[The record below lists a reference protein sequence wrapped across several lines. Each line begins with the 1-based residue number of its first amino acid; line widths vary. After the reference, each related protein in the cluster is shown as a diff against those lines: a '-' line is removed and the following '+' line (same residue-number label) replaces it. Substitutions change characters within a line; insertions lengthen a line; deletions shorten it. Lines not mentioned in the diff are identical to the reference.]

1 MFFLIMFRL
10 FNKSTNLSSP
20 FAPKLSYIFL
30 MAFVV
35 IFAGGS
41 SVLYFKTLPDSR
53 IERSM
58 IDGADP
64 YFVISQNLHNFDRFL
79 IEINLFRRQELSKED
94 LERRFKILQSHATK
108 LADNPLLYEEL
119 SNIPGALKSLDDLN
133 RTLKEMAG
141 LVHGVRPA
149 DKQELN
155 LIYDLLAPYEGR
167 LQEMAETINAN
178 EVEAR
183 SQLLENQVQSHRL
196 LGWTLLAIAICSVL
210 LLMISHG
217 NIKNVALLLETS
229 KHKSTRLKEAINQT
243 QRANRAKSEFLA
255 TMSHEIRTPLNA
267 IVGFTSLLLDTKLSY
282 DQKDYVQSIRAS
294 SSTLLSLINDILDV
308 SKIEAG
314 KLVLEAIEFDLRS
327 IFLDIANIVADNVTQ
342 KKLELVSFID
352 SKIPRMVKGDPARLK
367 QIILNLLN
375 NAIKFTPGGSI
386 AVKIT
391 LEKIDEK
398 NITLHFEVKDTG
410 IGIEPRLLGRL
421 FTPFTQADSSTTRR
435 YGGSGLGLSIC
446 KQLAESM
453 GGEIGVTSTPGKGSC
468 FWFNVEMETVTSEPL
483 ENPLPESFFHKEIL
497 ILTRNTILQ
506 EYLELQLRAIQL
518 TPYALNARDMGAL
531 SATPGTIAIILD
543 QGNMPFKPEEQTK
556 VLRQISRN
564 FEIPIIYLV
573 ERTHNLAH
581 LSPIQRINYLKK
593 PVLQQ
598 TLYKSL
604 LEVLHITNTRWDEPL
619 KLPAV
624 ESAKITVMKPRVL
637 LVEDNPINQKI
648 ALLMLEKIGCNV
660 DVAAN
665 GIEALKALQLFT
677 YDLIFMD
684 CQMPEMD
691 GYEATRRIRNLSKPV
706 CDIPIV
712 ALTANAFKEDQSKCL
727 EAGMNDFVTKPV
739 ESSTLESKLSR
750 YVRAPKPPAAAP
762 SPEQATV

>member
-1 MFFLIMFRL
+1 MNMLRL
-10 FNKSTNLSSP
+10 LRKNTTINTP
-20 FAPKLSYIFL
+20 FAPKLSYMFL

-53 IERSM
+53 VERAINDIE
-58 IDGADP
+58 DP
-64 YFVISQNLHNFDRFL
+64 YYLASQNMHHFDRFL
-79 IEINLFRRQELSKED
+79 IGIGLYGRQLIDRAEFRE
-94 LERRFKILQSHATK
+94 RFKTFHDHAMSYEK
-108 LADNPLLYEEL
+108 DPDLYEEL
-119 SNIPGALKSLDDLN
+119 TAIPGAIKNLKDLN
-133 RTLKEMAG
+133 LTLEELTPIVAK
-141 LVHGVRPA
+141 VHPEDRRNL
-149 DKQELN
+149 D
-155 LIYDLLAPYEGR
+155 LIYDSLSPFESR
-167 LQEMAETINAN
+167 LQEIATAVN
-178 EVEAR
+178 ENDAR
-183 SQLLENQVQSHRL
+183 SRASLFEKQVHSHRM
-196 LGWTLLAIAICSVL
+196 LGWTLLAIAVCSIL

-282 DQKDYVQSIRAS
+282 DQKDYVQSIRSS

-314 KLVLEAIEFDLRS
+314 KLVLESIEFDIRS
-327 IFLDIANIVADNVTQ
+327 IYMDIANIVADNVAQ
-342 KKLELVSFID
+342 KKLELVSYID
-352 SKIPRMVKGDPARLK
+352 PKIPRLIKGDPARLK

-375 NAIKFTPGGSI
+375 NAIKFTPSGSI
-386 AVKIT
+386 AIKTT
-391 LEKIDEK
+391 LLEINEKHISL
-398 NITLHFEVKDTG
+398 NFEVKDTG
-410 IGIEPRLLGRL
+410 IGIEPRLLNRL

-453 GGEIGVTSTPGKGSC
+453 GGEVGVTSTPGKGST
-468 FWFNVEMETVTSEPL
+468 FWFRVEMEAVTTQPM
-483 ENPLPESFFHKEIL
+483 ENPLPESFFGKDVL
-497 ILTRNTILQ
+497 ILTRNPVLQ
-506 EYLELQLRAIQL
+506 EYLDLQLKVIK
-518 TPYALNARDMGAL
+518 LNPLSPGGGRDTNAV
-531 SATPGTIAIILD
+531 SATANTIAIILD
-543 QGNMPFKPEEQTK
+543 QGNLPFKPEEQTK
-556 VLRQISRN
+556 VLRSISRN
-564 FEIPIIYLV
+564 FEIPIIYLI

-598 TLYKSL
+598 NLYKCL
-604 LEVLHITNTRWDEPL
+604 LEVLHITNIRLDEPL
-619 KLPAV
+619 KIP
-624 ESAKITVMKPRVL
+624 TVDVSKYEVNKPRVL

-665 GIEALKALQLFT
+665 GIEALKSLQLFS

-691 GYEATRRIRNLSKPV
+691 GYEATRRIRKLPKPIS
-706 CDIPIV
+706 DIPIV
-712 ALTANAFKEDQSKCL
+712 ALTANAFKEDQTKCI

-739 ESSTLESKLSR
+739 ESSTLESKLKR
-750 YVRAPKPPAAAP
+750 YLKAPAP
-762 SPEQATV
+762 MRPTQEASV

>member
-1 MFFLIMFRL
+1 M
-10 FNKSTNLSSP
+10 
-20 FAPKLSYIFL
+20 SYIFL

-53 IERSM
+53 LERA
-58 IDGADP
+58 ITNKADP
-64 YFVISQNLHNFDRFL
+64 YYIASQNLHNFDRFL
-79 IEINLFRRQELSKED
+79 IGLGLYSRQLLHKED
-94 LERRFKILQSHATK
+94 YIERYNDLKHSVE
-108 LADNPLLYEEL
+108 LYEKDHEL
-119 SNIPGALKSLDDLN
+119 YQDLSDIPGALKNLKDLN
-133 RTLKEMAG
+133 ETLEELRPAITK
-141 LVHGVRPA
+141 VRPE
-149 DKQELN
+149 DRRTMD
-155 LIYDLLAPYEGR
+155 LIYDSLSPFETR
-167 LQEMAETINAN
+167 LQEVAATINSN
-178 EVEAR
+178 EAQAR
-183 SQLLENQVQSHRL
+183 TIRFDKQVRSHRM
-196 LGWTLLAIAICSVL
+196 LGWTLLAIAVCSIL

-282 DQKDYVQSIRAS
+282 DQKDYVQSIRTS

-314 KLVLEAIEFDLRS
+314 KLVLESIEFDLRS
-327 IFLDIANIVADNVTQ
+327 IYMDIANIVADNVAQ

-352 SKIPRMVKGDPARLK
+352 PRIPRMIKGDPARLK

-375 NAIKFTPGGSI
+375 NAIKFTPSGSI

-391 LEKIDEK
+391 LYSLNEK
-398 NITLHFEVKDTG
+398 NINIHFEVKDTG
-410 IGIEPRLLGRL
+410 IGIEPRLLNRL
-421 FTPFTQADSSTTRR
+421 FNPFTQADSSTTRR

-453 GGEIGVTSTPGKGSC
+453 GGEVGVTSTPGKGST
-468 FWFNVEMETVTSEPL
+468 FWFRVEMETITMQPM
-483 ENPLPESFFHKEIL
+483 ENPLPESFANKDIL
-497 ILTRNTILQ
+497 ILTRNPVLQ
-506 EYLELQLRAIQL
+506 EYLELQLKEIKL
-518 TPYALNARDMGAL
+518 NPYSAAGRDVTSMNATGK
-531 SATPGTIAIILD
+531 TIAIILD
-543 QGNMPFKPEEQTK
+543 QSNLPFKPEEQTK
-556 VLRQISRN
+556 VLRNISKN
-564 FEIPIIYLV
+564 FEIPIVYLV

-598 TLYKSL
+598 NLYKCL
-604 LEVLHITNTRWDEPL
+604 LEVLHITNIRWDEPV
-619 KLPAV
+619 KSPTV
-624 ESAKITVMKPRVL
+624 EMPKFSVTKPRVL

-665 GIEALKALQLFT
+665 GIEALKALQLFS

-691 GYEATRRIRNLSKPV
+691 GYEATRRIRKLPRPISE
-706 CDIPIV
+706 IPII
-712 ALTANAFKEDQSKCL
+712 ALTANAFKEDQTKCID
-727 EAGMNDFVTKPV
+727 AGMNDFVTKPV
-739 ESSTLESKLSR
+739 ESSTLESKLNR
-750 YVRAPKPPAAAP
+750 YIKPVNTPRTSQEA
-762 SPEQATV
+762 SV

>member
-1 MFFLIMFRL
+1 MVNMLRLIRK
-10 FNKSTNLSSP
+10 NTAINTP

-53 IERSM
+53 VERAVS
-58 IDGADP
+58 DLADP
-64 YFVISQNLHNFDRFL
+64 YFVASQNLHFFDRFL
-79 IEINLFRRQELSKED
+79 IGISLYHRDLIDREEFRGRFNELRSNISKYESDQELY
-94 LERRFKILQSHATK
+94 Q
-108 LADNPLLYEEL
+108 EL
-119 SNIPGALKSLDDLN
+119 TTIPGAIKNLKDLN
-133 RTLKEMAG
+133 DTLAEISP
-141 LVHGVRPA
+141 LVTRARSEDHR
-149 DKQELN
+149 N
-155 LIYDLLAPYEGR
+155 LDLMYDSLSPYERR
-167 LQEMAETINAN
+167 LQDIAATVN
-178 EVEAR
+178 ENDVRAR
-183 SQLLENQVQSHRL
+183 ATLFEKQVRSHRM
-196 LGWTLLAIAICSVL
+196 LGWTLLAIAVCSIL

-282 DQKDYVQSIRAS
+282 DQKDYVQSIRSS

-314 KLVLEAIEFDLRS
+314 KLVLESIEFDVRS
-327 IFLDIANIVADNVTQ
+327 IYMDIANIVADNVAQ

-352 SKIPRMVKGDPARLK
+352 PKIPRLIKGDPARLK

-375 NAIKFTPGGSI
+375 NAIKFTPSGSI
-386 AVKIT
+386 AVKCSLISMN
-391 LEKIDEK
+391 EKHISL
-398 NITLHFEVKDTG
+398 NFEVKDTG
-410 IGIEPRLLGRL
+410 IGIEPRLLTRL

-453 GGEIGVTSTPGKGSC
+453 GGEVGVSSTPGKGST
-468 FWFNVEMETVTSEPL
+468 FWFRVEVEAVNTLPM
-483 ENPLPESFFHKEIL
+483 ENPLPESFFGKDVL
-497 ILTRNTILQ
+497 ILTRNPVLQ
-506 EYLELQLRAIQL
+506 EYLDMQLKVIS
-518 TPYALNARDMGAL
+518 LNPVAPAGGRDVGSFA
-531 SATPGTIAIILD
+531 ATNETIAIILD
-543 QGNMPFKPEEQTK
+543 QGNLPFKPEEQTK
-556 VLRQISRN
+556 VLRNISRN
-564 FEIPIIYLV
+564 FEIPIVYLV

-598 TLYKSL
+598 NLYKCL
-604 LEVLHITNTRWDEPL
+604 LEVLHITNIRLDEPL
-619 KLPAV
+619 KIPV
-624 ESAKITVMKPRVL
+624 VDTSKYVINKPRVL

-665 GIEALKALQLFT
+665 GIEALKSLQLFS

-691 GYEATRRIRNLSKPV
+691 GYEATRRIRKLPKPIS
-706 CDIPIV
+706 DIPIV
-712 ALTANAFKEDQSKCL
+712 ALTANAFKEDQTKCI

-739 ESSTLESKLSR
+739 ESSTLESKLKR
-750 YVRAPKPPAAAP
+750 YLKAPAPMRPAEEA
-762 SPEQATV
+762 SV

>member
-1 MFFLIMFRL
+1 MFRL
-10 FNKSTNLSSP
+10 IRKNPTVRTP

-30 MAFVV
+30 MFFVV
-35 IFAGGS
+35 VFAGGS

-53 IERSM
+53 LERS
-58 IDGADP
+58 ITDKADP
-64 YFVISQNLHNFDRFL
+64 YYIASENLHYFDRFL
-79 IEINLFRRQELSKED
+79 IGLGLYGRQLLHREEL
-94 LERRFKILQSHATK
+94 LERYNTLKHHIE
-108 LADNPLLYEEL
+108 LYEKDRDLYQDL
-119 SNIPGALKSLDDLN
+119 SEIPGALKNLKDLSETLDELKPAIFKARAEDR
-133 RTLKEMAG
+133 RTL
-141 LVHGVRPA
+141 
-149 DKQELN
+149 D
-155 LIYDLLAPYEGR
+155 LIYDSLSPFENR
-167 LQEMAETINAN
+167 LQEVAATINSN
-178 EVEAR
+178 ETQAR
-183 SQLLENQVQSHRL
+183 TARFEKQARSHRL
-196 LGWTLLAIAICSVL
+196 LGWTLLAIAVCSIL

-282 DQKDYVQSIRAS
+282 DQKDYVQSIRSS

-314 KLVLEAIEFDLRS
+314 KLVLESIEFDLRS
-327 IFLDIANIVADNVTQ
+327 IYMDIANIVADNVSQ

-352 SKIPRMVKGDPARLK
+352 PRIPRMIKGDPARLK

-375 NAIKFTPGGSI
+375 NAIKFTPSGSI

-391 LEKIDEK
+391 LHALNDK
-398 NITLHFEVKDTG
+398 NISVHFEVKDTG
-410 IGIEPRLLGRL
+410 IGIEPRLLSRL
-421 FTPFTQADSSTTRR
+421 FNPFTQADSSTTRR

-453 GGEIGVTSTPGKGSC
+453 GGEVGVSSTPGKGSI
-468 FWFNVEMETVTSEPL
+468 FWFRVEMETITMQPM
-483 ENPLPESFFHKEIL
+483 ENPLPESFANKDVL
-497 ILTRNTILQ
+497 ILTRNPVLQ
-506 EYLELQLRAIQL
+506 EYLELQLKEIKL
-518 TPYALNARDMGAL
+518 NPYSPAGREITTVNATAK
-531 SATPGTIAIILD
+531 TIAIILD
-543 QGNMPFKPEEQTK
+543 QGNLPFKPEEQTK
-556 VLRQISRN
+556 VLRNISKN
-564 FEIPIIYLV
+564 FEIPIVYLV

-598 TLYKSL
+598 SLYKCL
-604 LEVLHITNTRWDEPL
+604 LEVLHITNVRWEEPARSPTVEVP
-619 KLPAV
+619 KYAV
-624 ESAKITVMKPRVL
+624 AKPRVL

-665 GIEALKALQLFT
+665 GIEALKALQLFS

-691 GYEATRRIRNLSKPV
+691 GYEATRRIRKLQKPIS
-706 CDIPIV
+706 DIPII
-712 ALTANAFKEDQSKCL
+712 ALTANAFKEDQTKCID
-727 EAGMNDFVTKPV
+727 AGMNDFVTKPV
-739 ESSTLESKLSR
+739 ESSTLESKLNR
-750 YVRAPKPPAAAP
+750 YIKPAT
-762 SPEQATV
+762 SPRTSQEASV

>member
-1 MFFLIMFRL
+1 MNMLRL
-10 FNKSTNLSSP
+10 LRKNTTINTP

-53 IERSM
+53 VER
-58 IDGADP
+58 AVNKLEDP
-64 YFVISQNLHNFDRFL
+64 YYVASRNLHFFDRFL
-79 IEINLFRRQELSKED
+79 VGVSLYNRFLVDRTEFKSRFNDLKANLALYESDKDLYQELS
-94 LERRFKILQSHATK
+94 A
-108 LADNPLLYEEL
+108 
-119 SNIPGALKSLDDLN
+119 IPGAVKNVRDLNETLADLTPIVEKVRPNDWRSLD
-133 RTLKEMAG
+133 
-141 LVHGVRPA
+141 
-149 DKQELN
+149 
-155 LIYDLLAPYEGR
+155 LIYDSLSPFEFR
-167 LQEMAETINAN
+167 LRGIAVAVN
-178 EVEAR
+178 ENDTRLR
-183 SQLLENQVQSHRL
+183 SNLFHKQVQSHRM
-196 LGWTLLAIAICSVL
+196 LGWTLLAIAVCSIL

-217 NIKNVALLLETS
+217 NIKSVALLLETS

-282 DQKDYVQSIRAS
+282 DQKDYVQSIRSS

-314 KLVLEAIEFDLRS
+314 KLVLESIEFDLRS
-327 IFLDIANIVADNVTQ
+327 IYMDIANIVADNVAQ

-352 SKIPRMVKGDPARLK
+352 PNIPRLIKGDPARLK

-375 NAIKFTPGGSI
+375 NAIKFTPSGSI
-386 AVKIT
+386 AVKAT
-391 LEKIDEK
+391 LQDLNEK
-398 NITLHFEVKDTG
+398 NISLHFEVKDTG
-410 IGIEPRLLGRL
+410 IGIEPRLLSRL
-421 FTPFTQADSSTTRR
+421 FSPFTQADSSTTRR

-453 GGEIGVTSTPGKGSC
+453 GGEVGVTSTPGKGST
-468 FWFNVEMETVTSEPL
+468 FWFRVKMEAVTSKRV
-483 ENPLPESFFHKEIL
+483 ENPLPESFFGKDIL
-497 ILTRNTILQ
+497 ILTKNPVLQ
-506 EYLELQLRAIQL
+506 EYLELQLKEIE
-518 TPYALNARDMGAL
+518 LNPQTTGTGREMSIAVA
-531 SATPGTIAIILD
+531 SENTIAIILD
-543 QGNMPFKPEEQTK
+543 QGNLPFKPEEQTK
-556 VLRQISRN
+556 VLRTISRN
-564 FEIPIIYLV
+564 FEIPIVYLV

-598 TLYKSL
+598 SLYKCL
-604 LEVLHITNTRWDEPL
+604 LEVLHITNIRLDEPL
-619 KLPAV
+619 KIP
-624 ESAKITVMKPRVL
+624 TVDTSKYVINKPRVL

-691 GYEATRRIRNLSKPV
+691 GYEATRRIRKLQKPIS
-706 CDIPIV
+706 DIPIV
-712 ALTANAFKEDQSKCL
+712 ALTANAFKEDQTKCI

-739 ESSTLESKLSR
+739 EASTLEGKLKR
-750 YVRAPKPPAAAP
+750 YLKAPAPLRPAQ
-762 SPEQATV
+762 EATP

>member
-1 MFFLIMFRL
+1 MFHL
-10 FNKSTNLSSP
+10 FKKSTSIHTP

-53 IERSM
+53 LERGV
-58 IDGADP
+58 IDGLDP
-64 YFVISQNLHNFDRFL
+64 YFVASQNLHHFDRFL
-79 IEINLFRRQELSKED
+79 IGLNLYHREFLDKAEFQE
-94 LERRFKILQSHATK
+94 RFKVLQTNISQFEKKPK
-108 LADNPLLYEEL
+108 LYQEL
-119 SNIPGALKSLDDLN
+119 SNIPGAIKNLSNLNATLNEIEPLVLK
-133 RTLKEMAG
+133 A
-141 LVHGVRPA
+141 RPN
-149 DKQELN
+149 DPKVID
-155 LIYDLLAPYEGR
+155 LIYDALSPFEVR
-167 LQEMAETINAN
+167 LQEIAASINAN
-178 EVEAR
+178 EVKAR
-183 SQLLENQVQSHRL
+183 TALFDKQVQSHRM
-196 LGWTLLAIAICSVL
+196 LGWTLLAIAFCSIL

-282 DQKDYVQSIRAS
+282 DQKDYVQSIRSS

-314 KLVLEAIEFDLRS
+314 KMVLEAIEFDLRS
-327 IFLDIANIVADNVTQ
+327 IYLDIANIVADNVSQ
-342 KKLELVSFID
+342 KKLELISFID
-352 SKIPRMVKGDPARLK
+352 PRIPRMIKGDPARLK

-375 NAIKFTPGGSI
+375 NAIKFTPSGTI
-386 AVKIT
+386 AIKVA
-391 LEKIDEK
+391 LEKMNEK

-421 FTPFTQADSSTTRR
+421 FNPFTQADSSTTRR

-453 GGEIGVTSTPGKGSC
+453 GGEVGVSSTLGKGST
-468 FWFNVEMETVTSEPL
+468 FWFKVEMETVTSQPM
-483 ENPLPESFFHKEIL
+483 ENPLPESFFDKDIL
-497 ILTRNTILQ
+497 ILTRNPVLQ
-506 EYLELQLRAIQL
+506 EYLKLQLKEIR
-518 TPYALNARDMGAL
+518 LNPCAPNMRDVGSMNVTA
-531 SATPGTIAIILD
+531 STIAIILD
-543 QGNMPFKPEEQTK
+543 QGNLPFKPEEQTK
-556 VLRQISRN
+556 VLRHISKN

-573 ERTHNLAH
+573 ERSHNLTH

-598 TLYKSL
+598 NLYKCL
-604 LEVLHITNTRWDEPL
+604 LEVLHITNTRWDEPV
-619 KLPAV
+619 KHPTAEGPKFGV
-624 ESAKITVMKPRVL
+624 IKPRVL

-665 GIEALKALQLFT
+665 GIEALKALQLFS

-691 GYEATRRIRNLSKPV
+691 GYEATRRIRNLSKPI
-706 CDIPIV
+706 CDIPII
-712 ALTANAFKEDQSKCL
+712 ALTANAFKEDQTKCI
-727 EAGMNDFVTKPV
+727 ESGMNDFVTKPV

-750 YVRAPKPPAAAP
+750 YLKAP
-762 SPEQATV
+762 SAARTISQASV

>member
-1 MFFLIMFRL
+1 MFGL
-10 FNKSTNLSSP
+10 FQKTTTISTP
-20 FAPKLSYIFL
+20 FAPKMSYIFL

-53 IERSM
+53 IERSFA
-58 IDGADP
+58 DGSDP
-64 YFVISQNLHNFDRFL
+64 SFVASQNLHHFDRFL
-79 IEINLFRRQELSKED
+79 IGMNLFNRKLLPKD
-94 LERRFKILQSHATK
+94 DFMARFKILQENIARFET
-108 LADNPLLYEEL
+108 DQRLYQEL
-119 SNIPGALKSLDDLN
+119 SNIPGAIKNLRDLTETLDEVETIIVKL
-133 RTLKEMAG
+133 
-141 LVHGVRPA
+141 RPE
-149 DKQELN
+149 DTRNLD
-155 LIYDLLAPYEGR
+155 LIYDAMAPFETR
-167 LQEMAETINAN
+167 LQEVATTINTN
-178 EVEAR
+178 EVR
-183 SQLLENQVQSHRL
+183 SRSITFEKQVQSHRM
-196 LGWTLLAIAICSVL
+196 LGWTLLAIAVCSIL

-217 NIKNVALLLETS
+217 NIKNFALLLETS

-282 DQKDYVQSIRAS
+282 DQKDYVQSIRSS

-314 KLVLEAIEFDLRS
+314 KMVLESIEFDIRS
-327 IFLDIANIVADNVTQ
+327 IYMDIANIVADNVSQ
-342 KKLELVSFID
+342 KKLELVSFIEP
-352 SKIPRMVKGDPARLK
+352 KIPRVIKGDPARLK

-375 NAIKFTPGGSI
+375 NAIKFTPSGSI
-386 AVKIT
+386 AVKVTLVKMTEKAIT
-391 LEKIDEK
+391 I
-398 NITLHFEVKDTG
+398 NFEVKDTG
-410 IGIEPRLLGRL
+410 IGIEPRLLNRL
-421 FTPFTQADSSTTRR
+421 FNPFTQADSSTTRR

-453 GGEIGVTSTPGKGSC
+453 GGEVGVSSTPGKGSI
-468 FWFNVEMETVTSEPL
+468 FWFRVDMETVTSQPI
-483 ENPLPESFFHKEIL
+483 ENPLPDSFYGKDVM
-497 ILTRNTILQ
+497 ILTRNPVLQ
-506 EYLELQLRAIQL
+506 EYLELQLREIRL
-518 TPYALNARDMGAL
+518 DPYGVNLRDVGSLNANPD
-531 SATPGTIAIILD
+531 TIAIILD
-543 QGNMPFKPEEQTK
+543 QGNLPFKPEEQTK
-556 VLRQISRN
+556 VLRSISKN

-573 ERTHNLAH
+573 ERSHNLAH

-598 TLYKSL
+598 SLYKCL
-604 LEVLHITNTRWDEPL
+604 LEVLHITNTRWDEPV
-619 KLPAV
+619 KSVPV
-624 ESAKITVMKPRVL
+624 ETPKFLVNKPRVL

-665 GIEALKALQLFT
+665 GIEALKALQLFS

-691 GYEATRRIRNLSKPV
+691 GYEATRRIRKLSKPI
-706 CDIPIV
+706 CDIPII
-712 ALTANAFKEDQSKCL
+712 ALTANAFKEDQTKCI

-739 ESSTLESKLSR
+739 ESSTLESKLGR
-750 YVRAPKPPAAAP
+750 YIKAPPQVKPVQEA
-762 SPEQATV
+762 SV